1 MVLFCHGTGEAARR
15 ASGQRS
21 ALSELS
27 VFPAPSRGQYL
38 RHHLDPASGAPARPG
53 RVNQDYRRPVK
64 RGNFLPA
71 PTGRTAKLFLTRASV
86 IALADTRSYSLGRR
100 RFATQMPGHKANQPS
115 GLCASRSPVPDAIY
129 LGNGSLRC
137 PTSATAPCV
146 ALAPASLQS
155 SCLPAVVLHPCSRV
169 FSAFLP
175 EQMLWRER
183 QILCAPARRG
193 STACRSLTAAS
204 LKSEALIAPSNI

>member
-1 MVLFCHGTGEAARR
+1 M
-15 ASGQRS
+15 
-21 ALSELS
+21 
-27 VFPAPSRGQYL
+27 FPAPSRGQYL
-38 RHHLDPASGAPARPG
+38 RHHLDPASAAPARPG

-155 SCLPAVVLHPCSRV
+155 SCLPAVVLPPCSRPASMQSCV
-169 FSAFLP
+169 LCVSSRANAVAGTADTLRARSAGFHRLP
-175 EQMLWRER
+175 IADSRKPQK
-183 QILCAPARRG
+183 RG
-193 STACRSLTAAS
+193 TYC
-204 LKSEALIAPSNI
+204 SE

>member
-21 ALSELS
+21 AVSELS

-137 PTSATAPCV
+137 S
-146 ALAPASLQS
+146 S

>member
-38 RHHLDPASGAPARPG
+38 RHHLDPASAALARPG

-137 PTSATAPCV
+137 PTS
-146 ALAPASLQS
+146 
-155 SCLPAVVLHPCSRV
+155 CLPAVVLHPCSRV
-169 FSAFLP
+169 FSVFLP

-193 STACRSLTAAS
+193 STACRSPTAAS